1 MKKYPSRERAPLRSG
16 VAADVPVASGGDS
29 CNVGGDGGEDELDSS
44 PAGGEEEGGPTG
56 GMRVRGSR
64 GVTGKARRSKLVG
77 GRTKNTADRH
87 RHK

>member
-1 MKKYPSRERAPLRSG
+1 M
-16 VAADVPVASGGDS
+16 VAAFSYEREERKKEQESIPRAMVPGG
-29 CNVGGDGGEDELDSS
+29 
-44 PAGGEEEGGPTG
+44 GGEEEGGPTG